1 MFDDDFEYVAKLG
14 NSYKICIITGIIL
27 LISYYCYA
35 FGFSSSAKPSGIA
48 AVLVCLSPAATA
60 FLMLFEGMSVG
71 AGLEAVLTAALVVH
85 ILSMFWIVSDL
96 IKKIPTPQTPQSS
109 RALVLISRIWTF
121 TSIGLLILVII
132 YFILDSKRSNNS
144 NRR

>member
-1 MFDDDFEYVAKLG
+1 MFNDDFDYVEKLG

-27 LISYYCYA
+27 LISFYCYA
-35 FGFSSSAKPSGIA
+35 FVFSSSANTSGVV
-48 AVLVCLSPAATA
+48 AVLVCLSPAASA
-60 FLMLFEGMSVG
+60 FMTLSMSMST
-71 AGLEAVLTAALVVH
+71 GLEALLTAVLVIH
-85 ILSMFWIVSDL
+85 ILSMIWIVIDL
-96 IKKIPTPQTPQSS
+96 VKKIPTPQSS
-109 RALVLISRIWTF
+109 YVLVLISRIWTF

>member
-1 MFDDDFEYVAKLG
+1 MFNDDFDYVEKLG

-27 LISYYCYA
+27 LIFFYYCA
-35 FGFSSSAKPSGIA
+35 FGFSSSAKPSAVG
-48 AVLVCLSPAATA
+48 AVLVCLSPAASA
-60 FLMLFEGMSVG
+60 FMTFDGMSMST
-71 AGLEAVLTAALVVH
+71 GLEAVLTAVLVIH
-85 ILSMFWIVSDL
+85 ILSMIWIVIDL
-96 IKKIPTPQTPQSS
+96 IKKIPTPQSS
-109 RALVLISRIWTF
+109 YVLVLISRIWTF